1 MSGATGPFIQK
12 LFTSR
17 DNFVGASGASGVA
30 NFVGQEGRIW
40 WDPVRNNFYYSD
52 GETAGG
58 ILIGTGSGSPGA
70 TGSTGPQGPTGSSL
84 TGATG
89 PIGAT
94 GAGSTGATGVGATG
108 ATGNTGSSG
117 ATGPQGPSG
126 DSITGATGLTG
137 ASGLTGATGEGA
149 TGATGDTGEIGATG
163 LTGDTGSTGDTGAT
177 GDTGSTG
184 DAGATG
190 DVGATGVTGDTG
202 STGATG
208 LPGNRYST
216 SSVTTLSIS
225 TGSKTLTVGTGLSYS
240 IAQDVIIAYDINN
253 HMIGMVSSYDSGTG
267 VMVVDVVTIIG
278 TGSYSVWSVNLNGAE
293 GVAGATGPAGPT
305 GATGVGSIGATGLT
319 GATGV
324 GATGATGVGA
334 TGATGVGAT
343 GATGSTGA
351 TGVGASG
358 ATGSTGP
365 QGPAGS
371 SITGATGPVGAS
383 GATGLGATGA
393 TGNTGNTG
401 SAGATGSTGPQGP
414 SGSSIT
420 GATGPI
426 GASGATGLGATGAT
440 GPIGA
445 TGVVGATG
453 VTLFYGAFHTND
465 ETALTADISTNSTT
479 PIPVISTTGYTT
491 SGYIFIG
498 TEVIRYTG
506 LTATTFTGITRG
518 VQGST
523 KDAHISGDGVGAAQ
537 VTPANTAA
545 TILMDR
551 TDYSNGVTLNTSTG
565 EVTIVNAG
573 TYNCLFSVQAANFGN
588 TYDDVAIWFAVDG
601 VNVPS
606 SASYATLS
614 QPHAGHPGASVVT
627 VGLYYNFTAG
637 QILTL
642 KWTCLAGT
650 CALVSYPTNGS
661 IPISPSVI
669 LNINQVS
676 PIRVGG

>member
-52 GETAGG
+52 GTTPGG
-58 ILIGTGSGSPGA
+58 ILIGNGGGQIGATGYIGTTGATGA
-70 TGSTGPQGPTGSSL
+70 TGSTGPQGPVGNSL

-94 GAGSTGATGVGATG
+94 GLTGNQGSTGAAGVGTTGATGATGYTGSTGATGATGYIGTTGATG
-108 ATGNTGSSG
+108 ATGTIGSTG
-117 ATGPQGPSG
+117 ATGATGQTGNDG
-126 DSITGATGLTG
+126 ATGATGLTG
-137 ASGLTGATGEGA
+137 NDGA
-149 TGATGDTGEIGATG
+149 TGATG
-163 LTGDTGSTGDTGAT
+163 L
-177 GDTGSTG
+177 
-184 DAGATG
+184 
-190 DVGATGVTGDTG
+190 G

-216 SSVTTLSIS
+216 TSATTLSIG
-225 TGSKTLTVGTGLSYS
+225 TGTKTLTVETGLAYT

-253 HMIGMVSSYDSGTG
+253 HMIGMVSSYNSGTG
-267 VMVVDVVTIIG
+267 VMVVDIITIIG
-278 TGSYSVWSVNLNGAE
+278 TGSYSSWQVNLNGAE
-293 GVAGATGPAGPT
+293 GVAGATGPKGNN
-305 GATGVGSIGATGLT
+305 
-319 GATGV
+319 
-324 GATGATGVGA
+324 
-334 TGATGVGAT
+334 
-343 GATGSTGA
+343 GSTGA
-351 TGVGASG
+351 T
-358 ATGSTGP
+358 
-365 QGPAGS
+365 
-371 SITGATGPVGAS
+371 

-393 TGNTGNTG
+393 TGVGTQG
-401 SAGATGSTGPQGP
+401 STGATGATGYIGTTGATGATGYIGTTGATGATGTIGSTGATGATGTVGTTGSTGATGATGPQGP
-414 SGSSIT
+414 SGNSIT

-426 GASGATGLGATGAT
+426 GSTGFTGSTGATGATGATGTIGSTGATGATGLGATGAT
-440 GPIGA
+440 GPAGA

-523 KDAHISGDGVGAAQ
+523 KDAHVSGDGVGAAQ

-551 TDYSNGVTLNTSTG
+551 TDYSNDVTLNTSTG

-676 PIRVGG
+676 PLRIGA